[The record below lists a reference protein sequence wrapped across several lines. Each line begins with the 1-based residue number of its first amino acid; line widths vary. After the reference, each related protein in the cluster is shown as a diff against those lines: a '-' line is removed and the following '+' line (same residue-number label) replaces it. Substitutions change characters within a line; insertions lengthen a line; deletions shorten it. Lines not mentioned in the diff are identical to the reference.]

1 MNEWMNVL
9 LKWDSYIGMVNMQK
23 WINYK
28 LRKDQRVWDNTPQ
41 SGLKPSLTDRQTEW
55 MPMANNRYKRII
67 TKKNNSA
74 YNQNPCTVVVI
85 LIDRIELCTVKTI
98 NQTEKAL
105 NKQRVCI
112 SFPSS

>member
-1 MNEWMNVL
+1 MPI
-9 LKWDSYIGMVNMQK
+9 S
-23 WINYK
+23 
-28 LRKDQRVWDNTPQ
+28 Q
-41 SGLKPSLTDRQTEW
+41 S
-55 MPMANNRYKRII
+55 IVVV
-67 TKKNNSA
+67 
-74 YNQNPCTVVVI
+74 VVVI